1 MEWKETVNLSEC
13 GHCQKLVKD
22 HSHNKLLKCFYT
34 NELNLYNAIQHINK
48 LEKENKDLKGKKDGK
63 KDTEDVKNV

>member
-1 MEWKETVNLSEC
+1 MGWKETVSLSEC

-22 HSHNKLLKCFYT
+22 HSHNQLLKCFYT

-48 LEKENKDLKGKKDGK
+48 LEKENKDLKGKKE
-63 KDTEDVKNV
+63 EDIKNV